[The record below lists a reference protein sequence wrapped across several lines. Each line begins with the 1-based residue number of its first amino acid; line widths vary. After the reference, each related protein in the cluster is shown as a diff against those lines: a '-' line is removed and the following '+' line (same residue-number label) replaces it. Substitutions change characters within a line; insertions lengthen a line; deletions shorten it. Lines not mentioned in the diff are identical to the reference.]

1 MDILIEFV
9 FTAVLEG
16 IFGLTVKNPKVKTW
30 VKTLVFLLL
39 AEGVALAIGILSFLS
54 FKNGNTSGGIGC
66 MVIAVLLGIGFLIGG
81 IYGHKRDWKQDD
93 YR

>member
-1 MDILIEFV
+1 MDFLMEFI

-16 IFGLTVKNPKVKTW
+16 IFGWTVKNPKVKTW

-66 MVIAVLLGIGFLIGG
+66 MIIAAGLGIGFLFGAID
-81 IYGHKRDWKQDD
+81 GHKRNWKQDD